1 MDRRRLILRMDL
13 MRAAAFTLV
22 AFTLYTQLPPEA
34 VSGDPAVGS
43 PLAFTLLA
51 LSAFA
56 VGSAEV
62 FRDNAAQTMLPA
74 LVRNE
79 QLEAANGRL
88 WSIEL
93 VGNALVGPALGAA
106 LVAVALPLPFAVNAA
121 LFGLAALILATV
133 GGNFRPSQRAIA
145 NWRAELSE
153 GLLFLRDAPLLRL
166 LAWLTGAWNLFFQMV
181 MIALVLHVQDNLGFS
196 PMIYG
201 LVLATGAIGGIAGG
215 LAGECIVH
223 HLGPG
228 PTAQWML
235 LASVPAFTGIA
246 LAPGAISLALVLAF
260 FEFTGL
266 VWNTVTVSTRQRIIP
281 NDLLGRVNS
290 IYRLLAWGMM
300 PIGLLASGV
309 IVSLLDG
316 PLPHSS
322 ALIAPFWVA
331 TFGVTVVAVL
341 GWRPLGQRLAYPRT
355 QTNKA

>member
-1 MDRRRLILRMDL
+1 
-13 MRAAAFTLV
+13 
-22 AFTLYTQLPPEA
+22 
-34 VSGDPAVGS
+34 
-43 PLAFTLLA
+43 
-51 LSAFA
+51 
-56 VGSAEV
+56 
-62 FRDNAAQTMLPA
+62 
-74 LVRNE
+74 
-79 QLEAANGRL
+79 
-88 WSIEL
+88 
-93 VGNALVGPALGAA
+93 
-106 LVAVALPLPFAVNAA
+106 
-121 LFGLAALILATV
+121 
-133 GGNFRPSQRAIA
+133 
-145 NWRAELSE
+145 
-153 GLLFLRDAPLLRL
+153 
-166 LAWLTGAWNLFFQMV
+166 
-181 MIALVLHVQDNLGFS
+181 
-196 PMIYG
+196 
-201 LVLATGAIGGIAGG
+201 GG
-215 LAGECIVH
+215 LAGERIVH

-331 TFGVTVVAVL
+331 TFGVLVVAML

-355 QTNKA
+355 QTNRA